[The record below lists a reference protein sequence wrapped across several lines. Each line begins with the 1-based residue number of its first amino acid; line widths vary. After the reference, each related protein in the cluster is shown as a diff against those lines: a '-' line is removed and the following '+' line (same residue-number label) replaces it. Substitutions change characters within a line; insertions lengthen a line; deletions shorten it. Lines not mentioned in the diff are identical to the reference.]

1 MIDRNLLEKVRPW
14 IETSLGY
21 PLPETAADSP
31 TLGATPVDVEVGLFF
46 AVRIDDV
53 VAVSARSEW
62 HNDLRPILDNLH
74 PDLLFSVTGS
84 YELSRVTLPD
94 GVAVWGPVPCFVAN
108 EETWKPVDDTRV
120 VKLTQDQRD
129 EIDWKVFWHSGG
141 PDSIAH
147 WGIYEAE
154 RLIALSS
161 ASDKG
166 HNIYEIGVDA
176 TQGSQA
182 KGLGSAVVSA
192 AGNWILEQGATPFA
206 SAADWNIPSGRNLR
220 NLGLQY
226 TYSAL
231 ISWKGEFMV
240 PPQPI
245 GQPLPGQQV
254 YDKYPRWA
262 MNKDILENPE

>member
-1 MIDRNLLEKVRPW
+1 M
-14 IETSLGY
+14 
-21 PLPETAADSP
+21 
-31 TLGATPVDVEVGLFF
+31 
-46 AVRIDDV
+46 
-53 VAVSARSEW
+53 
-62 HNDLRPILDNLH
+62 
-74 PDLLFSVTGS
+74 
-84 YELSRVTLPD
+84 
-94 GVAVWGPVPCFVAN
+94 
-108 EETWKPVDDTRV
+108 
-120 VKLTQDQRD
+120 KLTQDQRD

-262 MNKDILENPE
+262 MNKDFWRIQSRRVALPAVRAVFERSHFVGSRNNQMLLVCEHHDLRSIAHVELRKHPLHVRFHRSF